1 MADWFHILVFGYYP
15 YFAATVFLAGSLIR
29 FDREQYTW
37 RSGSSQ
43 LLRRKQLIWGS
54 VLFHVGILLLFLGL
68 FVGLLTPKEI
78 YHAFG
83 MSSGI
88 QQVLAIVAGGIF
100 GIVCFIGLTML
111 LHRRL
116 FDPRI
121 RATSS
126 AMDIA
131 ILALLWVQL
140 VLGLASLPFSWAH
153 REGGEVMVQ
162 LSLWAQKIVTFQA
175 DAAAYAA
182 GVHWVY
188 KAHIFLGLTIFLVFP
203 FSRLVHIW
211 SAPVGYL
218 GRRGYQVVRTREGR
232 RAA

>member
-1 MADWFHILVFGYYP
+1 MADWLHTLVFGYYP
-15 YFAATVFLAGSLIR
+15 YLAATVFLAGSLIR

-43 LLRRKQLIWGS
+43 LLRRRQLMVGS
-54 VLFHVGILLLFLGL
+54 VLFHTGILLLFLGH

-78 YHAFG
+78 YHLFG
-83 MSSGI
+83 LSSGAK
-88 QQVLAIVAGGIF
+88 QVLAIVAGGIF
-100 GIVCFIGLTML
+100 GVICLIGLTML

-116 FDPRI
+116 TDPRI

-131 ILALLWVQL
+131 ILVILWVQL
-140 VLGLASLPFSWAH
+140 VLGLATLPFSWAH
-153 REGGEVMVQ
+153 REGGEVMLT

-175 DAAAYAA
+175 DAALYVAD
-182 GVHWVY
+182 VSWVY
-188 KAHIFLGLTIFLVFP
+188 KAHIFLGITIFLIFP

-218 GRRGYQVVRTREGR
+218 GRRGYQVVRTRNKAR
-232 RAA
+232 SA